1 MKNSKNKI
9 LKTVVALGF
18 VFTLICP
25 MSINAQIIDTPKSLP
40 PVGPVEKP
48 VGDAIPLDGGLSIL
62 LLGAAAFGIKKLREN
77 K

>member
-25 MSINAQIIDTPKSLP
+25 MRINAQIDTPTSPP
-40 PVGPVEKP
+40 PVGPVERP
-48 VGDAIPLDGGLSIL
+48 GGDAIPLDGGLSIL

>member
-25 MSINAQIIDTPKSLP
+25 MSINAQIDTPTSP
-40 PVGPVEKP
+40 PPDGPVEGP
-48 VGDAIPLDGGLSIL
+48 GGDAIPLDGGLSIL

>member
-25 MSINAQIIDTPKSLP
+25 MSINAQAPDGIPGGDLP
-40 PVGPVEKP
+40 PTETN
-48 VGDAIPLDGGLSIL
+48 DAIPLDGGLSIL